1 MAAINIPG
9 YGDIVPLS
17 ADAEKLVQSED
28 PEHVSRS
35 LSGTAAA
42 QAGINSYLGW

>member
-17 ADAEKLVQSED
+17 KDAEKLVQSDD
-28 PEHVSRS
+28 PEHVS
-35 LSGTAAA
+35 LDVG
-42 QAGINSYLGW
+42 GGMGM